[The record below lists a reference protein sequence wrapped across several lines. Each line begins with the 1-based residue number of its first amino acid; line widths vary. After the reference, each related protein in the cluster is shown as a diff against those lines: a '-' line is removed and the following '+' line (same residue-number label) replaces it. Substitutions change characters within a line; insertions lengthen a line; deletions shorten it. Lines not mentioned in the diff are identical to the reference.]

1 MEKFEFPRL
10 GNLEIRRKIKILTD
24 TNAFANGHVKPLKKI
39 AYRTLN

>member
-10 GNLEIRRKIKILTD
+10 GNLEIRTKLKILTD
-24 TNAFANGHVKPLKKI
+24 FNVFANGQKI